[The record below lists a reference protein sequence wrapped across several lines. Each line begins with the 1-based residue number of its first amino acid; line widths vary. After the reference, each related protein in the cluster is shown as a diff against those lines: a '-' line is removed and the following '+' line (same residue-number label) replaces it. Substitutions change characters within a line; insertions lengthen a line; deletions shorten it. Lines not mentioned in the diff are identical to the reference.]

1 MTTIATRSGPDAVGA
16 FGRMSRSL
24 GLGLGF
30 PLAVLAVWE
39 FLANARVLDVV
50 LFSQPSAI
58 FASIGPSM
66 ESSALQRDIR
76 ATLLEVTVG
85 YIAAVIPGLIIG
97 AAMGL
102 WQRVDYVLEPIVI
115 GLYSAPTIALY
126 PLLIIWFGI
135 SFTSITILVVLFTI
149 FPIIV
154 NTALG
159 VRLVDPVLIRSA
171 VAFGASRREVLQKVV
186 LPAAMPS
193 IAAGLQLAIGRCFTG
208 AVVAEL
214 FIGSAG
220 LGYSI
225 GYYAS
230 FLQMNFVFLN
240 VFVVGIL
247 GVILTMTMG
256 AVQRRVQYRS
266 T

>member
-1 MTTIATRSGPDAVGA
+1 MTTIAVRSRPNALRA
-16 FGRMSRSL
+16 FDRASRSL

-30 PLAVLAVWE
+30 PVAVLVLWE
-39 FLANARVLDVV
+39 FLVNARVLDIV

-58 FASIGPSM
+58 LESLGPSV
-66 ESSALQRDIR
+66 ESGAVLRDIR
-76 ATLLEVTVG
+76 TTLVEVAVG
-85 YIAAVIPGLIIG
+85 YVAAVIPGLIIG

-115 GLYSAPTIALY
+115 GMYSAPTIALY

-135 SFTSITILVVLFTI
+135 SFTSIIILVILFTI

-171 VAFGASRREVLQKVV
+171 VSFGASRREVLQKVV
-186 LPAAMPS
+186 LPAALPS
-193 IAAGLQLAIGRCFTG
+193 IAAGLQLAIGRCFAG

-214 FIGSAG
+214 FIGSSG

-225 GYYAS
+225 GYYAN

-240 VFVVGIL
+240 IFVVGIL
-247 GVILTMTMG
+247 GVVLTMAMR
-256 AVQRRVQYRS
+256 AVQQRVQYRS